1 MVKNLP
7 PIQEI
12 YSEDI
17 FSKLDPMNSNLNK
30 SIIKHEQPFNFSE
43 PKSSNLLDQLCK
55 INIFNTPY
63 ILVYF
68 MDILY
73 FVINGFLNYILKY
86 NILVICLNILLIM

>member
-55 INIFNTPY
+55 INILDAIIHPTKYSYCPSYFNHSS
-63 ILVYF
+63 
-68 MDILY
+68 ILY
-73 FVINGFLNYILKY
+73 PLEFSPKKVFSY
-86 NILVICLNILLIM
+86 